1 MKAVLQNLMSVLGG
15 EAAVRLA
22 NFAGVL
28 LIARAYGGSVLGAY
42 ALSLAV
48 VTVVVMFAD
57 CGLQTAAITQLSASI
72 PDRDYMIGR
81 LTAVKTVMLGIATF
95 LLAAIAA
102 WAREADVV
110 WGIGFWL
117 VLRAV
122 FQSYS
127 QLQMA
132 ILKAVFRA
140 NCIVFIQLAHS
151 CLVFLG
157 IACAVRWG
165 WGIFALLG
173 WLTFCQF
180 VELALGAQVLYQN
193 GIRPHWPERFRI
205 RMTLQM
211 AGPYGIAY
219 GLANLIVRIDT
230 IVLSGLTSLA
240 GVGAFSAANTIL
252 LMVYVSSWLLSS
264 ILLPQ
269 MVHLKENKL
278 TGYANLW
285 ARCVLLLAVPS
296 AILVSLVAPRVM
308 VLLYGPAYAS
318 SGLIGSAMAL
328 ACPFIVLNSIYTA
341 RAIAADRRSL
351 LVGVYGATAL
361 ATLILDFI
369 LGRTFGAL
377 GIAAAIVVREAG
389 MLLAFSLLLSRRV
402 PLAADMAS
410 AAPSQGSRASLT
422 DATRSHDC
430 L

>member
-15 EAAVRLA
+15 EAVVRLA

-28 LIARAYGGSVLGAY
+28 LIARRYGGTVLGAY
-42 ALSLAV
+42 AVSLAV

-57 CGLQTAAITQLSASI
+57 CGLQTAAITQLSVAS
-72 PDRDYMIGR
+72 PDREHMIGR
-81 LTAVKTVMLGIATF
+81 LTAVKTVMLGIAIL

-102 WAREADVV
+102 LAGKDNVV
-110 WGIGFWL
+110 WGIGFWV

-132 ILKAVFRA
+132 ILKAVFKS
-140 NCIVFIQLAHS
+140 NWIVFIQLAHS
-151 CLVFLG
+151 CLLFLG
-157 IACAVRWG
+157 IGCAIWWR

-173 WLTFCQF
+173 WFTFCQL
-180 VELALGAQVLYQN
+180 VELALGARVLYQN
-193 GIRPHWPERFRI
+193 GIRPRWPERLRI

-211 AGPYGIAY
+211 AGSYGIAY
-219 GLANLIVRIDT
+219 GLANLIVRTDT
-230 IVLSGLTSLA
+230 LVLSSLTSLA
-240 GVGAFSAANTIL
+240 GVGVFSAANTIL
-252 LMVYVSSWLLSS
+252 LMVYVSSWLLGS

-278 TGYANLW
+278 TVYANQW
-285 ARCVLLLAVPS
+285 ARWVILLAIPS
-296 AILVSLVAPRVM
+296 AILVSIVAPRAI

-328 ACPFIVLNSIYTA
+328 ACPFILLNSIYTT
-341 RAIAADRRSL
+341 RAIAADRQSL

-361 ATLILDFI
+361 ANLILDFI

-377 GIAAAIVVREAG
+377 GIAAAIVVRETG
-389 MLLAFSLLLSRRV
+389 MLLAFSLLLSRRLPFTV
-402 PLAADMAS
+402 GMAS
-410 AAPSQGSRASLT
+410 AAGSQGSRASLT
-422 DATRSHDC
+422 DATRSQDC